1 MITRQEYQDRMA
13 NLQDLVRTHGLQ
25 AFLITAQDSIYYLT
39 GVTYVPM
46 ERPFFIIVR
55 PLGTRLSNSPWTR
68 ST

>member
-13 NLQDLVRTHGLQ
+13 RLQEVVRMQGLQ
-25 AFLITAQDSIYYLT
+25 AFLVTAQDSIYYLT

-55 PLGTRLSNSPWTR
+55 PQGEIR
-68 ST
+68 SQC